1 MFRTLAFALLIW
13 SLAIASIIV
22 PRPASAQFEQLAA
35 KIPSTANA
43 IVLLDAQRIMT
54 SPIAQQE
61 GWKER
66 YEQAFASGLVSISP
80 DTRRMVLGAAIDYQT
95 MQPQWEVAIAD
106 FSEEHSIA
114 EIARATKGTLDQ
126 FGELPAVILS
136 DDSYCVQLAP
146 MRLGVMAPA
155 NRQSVARWLREVEKR
170 TEPGLSPYLK
180 GTLTASQTSQV
191 VVAFD
196 LEDAVPPELIRMKL
210 ASSSTLA
217 GKNIDLD
224 AATKALAGIRGL
236 VLEVAVTE
244 GSFGRLMVHFNG
256 DASILAPFAKPMIL
270 EVLGNLGAMIDDIKE
285 WKPTTEPM
293 KFTLNG
299 TLSQEGRKRV
309 LSLIDHPVAAL
320 IAANKSRSM
329 SEQPES
335 SKAAYATQTYF
346 NSITKIRDDL
356 REKAKD
362 AKTFGQHAMWLDNWA
377 RRIDRLPIL
386 DVDPEMLAYGRYTTA
401 RMRDAS
407 AALKGIGINSAA
419 RGAQVYQQ
427 YSASGGG
434 YAGYGYGG
442 YGYNVQWNNVQGER
456 RAISAQE
463 RGQGATTAQG
473 IAAEME
479 NETAKIRQ
487 AMTQKYRINF

>member
-1 MFRTLAFALLIW
+1 MSRPWFPLCMALVAGL
-13 SLAIASIIV
+13 SLA
-22 PRPASAQFEQLAA
+22 RPAAAQFESLAA

-43 IVLLDAQRIMT
+43 IVLFDAQKVMA
-54 SPIAQQE
+54 SPIAQKE
-61 GWKER
+61 GWKEK
-66 YEQAFASGLVSISP
+66 YEEAFASGLVTISP
-80 DTRRMVLGAAIDYQT
+80 DTQHMVLGVQIDYQT

-106 FSEEHSIA
+106 FGEEHTVA
-114 EIARATKGTLDQ
+114 EVARATKGTLDQ

-146 MRLGVMAPA
+146 NRLGVMAPA
-155 NRQSVARWLREVEKR
+155 NRQTVARWLREVGSR

-180 GTLTASQTSQV
+180 GTLTASQSSQV

-196 LEDAVPPELIRMKL
+196 LQDAVPPELIKMKL
-210 ASSSTLA
+210 AASATLA

-224 AATKALAGIRGL
+224 AATKALASLRGL

-244 GSFGRLMVHFNG
+244 GSFGRLMVHFNS
-256 DASILAPFAKPMIL
+256 DASVLAPFAKPMIL
-270 EVLGNLGAMIDDIKE
+270 EVLGNLGAMIDDIQG
-285 WKPTTEPM
+285 WKATTEPM

-299 TLSQEGRKRV
+299 PLSQEGRKRV

-320 IAANKSRSM
+320 IATNKSQSM

-335 SKAAYATQTYF
+335 SKAAYATQRYF
-346 NSITKIRDDL
+346 ASITKIRDDL

-386 DVDPEMLAYGRYTTA
+386 DVDEEMLAYGRYTTQ

-427 YSASGGG
+427 YSYSGGG
-434 YAGYGYGG
+434 YAGYGYGAG
-442 YGYNVQWNNVQGER
+442 YGYNVQWNNVQGQR

-463 RGQGATTAQG
+463 RGQGATTAQA
-473 IAAEME
+473 ISAEMD

-487 AMTQKYRINF
+487 AMTQKYKINF